1 MEQSAE
7 SDRYTVSPA
16 YIQRYQDVILP
27 ALYIGKPTVLDS
39 TDNTSG
45 LKTLVQRYID
55 GQITLDQ
62 FIREADGK
70 LRMIQLENHFRCS
83 SYHGFSI
90 GVVQPATSSTFCSSR
105 MFLMTYSSI
114 VPISS
119 LSVVRG
125 LMNINSISMP

>member
-1 MEQSAE
+1 MYQKAYDEASAEEKNAYKEQLDEFKRYMEQSAE

-70 LRMIQLENHFRCS
+70 
-83 SYHGFSI
+83 
-90 GVVQPATSSTFCSSR
+90 
-105 MFLMTYSSI
+105 
-114 VPISS
+114 
-119 LSVVRG
+119 RG
-125 LMNINSISMP
+125 LSDRPLHPFGAATFGVSCGLTYPFLG

>member
-1 MEQSAE
+1 MYQKAYDEASAEEKNAYKEQLDEFKRYMEQSAE

-16 YIQRYQDVILP
+16 YIQRYQEVILP

-55 GQITLDQ
+55 GQITIDQ

-70 LRMIQLENHFRCS
+70 LRMIQLEN
-83 SYHGFSI
+83 
-90 GVVQPATSSTFCSSR
+90 Q
-105 MFLMTYSSI
+105 
-114 VPISS
+114 
-119 LSVVRG
+119 
-125 LMNINSISMP
+125 